1 MIKAFWKFLLLIFVG
16 EGLSHVGCVHSICS
30 EHPGGHLDNDDDDD
44 DDEDDDH
51 DDDDDDD
58 DDEVNDDADDA
69 DDIISVGEKKDDIQF
84 FFAERL
90 RWPMA
95 NG

>member
-1 MIKAFWKFLLLIFVG
+1 MIKAFWKFLLLIYVG

-51 DDDDDDD
+51 DDGADHDD
-58 DDEVNDDADDA
+58 NDDAKGGDP
-69 DDIISVGEKKDDIQF
+69 KMKLPF
-84 FFAERL
+84 L
-90 RWPMA
+90 
-95 NG
+95 